1 MFEIGGD
8 VMKVM
13 VDKSIFEQYGTDSVS
28 PDSFH
33 DFLMVM
39 ETKKSYALS
48 TDSTISIEMAQSK
61 LDQIDFFFFS
71 GISSRSVNLPTE
83 PHSSDCV
90 VTVGGEAES
99 NNKRFALTEINEYL
113 NTPAMVIVENGMND
127 GLFVRAIM
135 KHFSPEIN
143 FEEQLS
149 NYLVYIDP
157 ASGSGASSRVHHHLS
172 VHHNQPKYLRCLAI
186 VDGDKR
192 FPGDT
197 TYGSYQRQQ
206 NLGTYLQSKK
216 VAYHILEKR
225 TMENYMPDEV
235 YDSNRGVFGNNW
247 VDAYKRLTEEQKN
260 YYYISGGFLKD
271 VPKAIRNDESKK
283 KDKTQALPVEIQTVF
298 STVTDADYLVLL
310 NNPHIGGNFKDEF
323 PKFYNDANVTKAT
336 LLRRSPLKPNGKSEL
351 EEIAEK
357 IRQLL

>member
-8 VMKVM
+8 AMKVM
-13 VDKSIFEQYGTDSVS
+13 VDKSIFEQYGTNCVPS
-28 PDSFH
+28 DSFH

-39 ETKKSYALS
+39 ETKKSYVLS
-48 TDSTISIEMAQSK
+48 TDSTISTDMVQSK

-71 GISSRSVNLPTE
+71 GISSRSVNLPAE
-83 PHSSDCV
+83 AHSSDCV
-90 VTVGGEAES
+90 VTVGGETES

-113 NTPAMVIVENGMND
+113 NTPAMVIVENGLND
-127 GLFVRAIM
+127 GWFVRAIM

-143 FEEQLS
+143 FEEHLS
-149 NYLVYIDP
+149 NNLVAIDP
-157 ASGSGASSRVHHHLS
+157 ASGSGASSRVDYHLS

-206 NLGTYLQSKK
+206 NLGTYFQSKK
-216 VAYHILEKR
+216 VAYHVLEKR

-235 YDSNRGVFGNNW
+235 YNSHRSVFGNDW
-247 VDAYKRLTEEQKN
+247 VDAYMRLTEEQKN
-260 YYYISGGFLKD
+260 YYYISVGFLKD
-271 VPKAIRNDESKK
+271 VPKAVR
-283 KDKTQALPVEIQTVF
+283 KDANLNKDRTQVQPVAIQTLF
-298 STVTDADYLVLL
+298 STVSDADYLVLL

-323 PKFYNDANVTKAT
+323 PKYYNDSQVTKDS
-336 LLRRSPLKPNGKSEL
+336 LLHRCPRKADGNSEL